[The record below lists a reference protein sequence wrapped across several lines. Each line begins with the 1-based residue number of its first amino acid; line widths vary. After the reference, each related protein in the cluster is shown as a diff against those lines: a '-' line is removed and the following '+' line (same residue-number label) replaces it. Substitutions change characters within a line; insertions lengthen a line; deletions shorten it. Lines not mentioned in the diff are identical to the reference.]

1 MDTANSGY
9 AHSPMDHNK
18 TALERAFELARSG
31 TVLSVGELRAKIK
44 REGYS
49 AEQIEGK
56 ALGRQLRGL
65 IAASSIGRS

>member
-1 MDTANSGY
+1 MKKETN
-9 AHSPMDHNK
+9 PMPSAPDPHK

-31 TVLSVGELRAKIK
+31 TVLSMSDLRARIK

-49 AEQIEGK
+49 IEQVEGK

-65 IAASSIGRS
+65 ILASSRS